1 VDNINVVTDIVDI
14 TSWQKDDTYG
24 GVHPFGSR
32 DKGSVFSPVNPD
44 YNFIKAD
51 HRYLFKESRDK
62 FPWQFWIEVIA
73 FNVGKLMNVV
83 VPPAYVG
90 YDSNTSTYAA
100 LIEWFYNERKQVH
113 FHGGDIVI
121 NLIPDYDRHR
131 GSQHNWLTIFNWEQI
146 DKKQELIKHWAKIFI
161 FDAFIGNTD
170 RHQDNWGI
178 IGSKV
183 SETEYSIEEFS
194 PAFDNGTSLGYEILE
209 RKFSK
214 YDGDKLN
221 EYIMGGKHHMKWS
234 LDDNIRLNHIEMIQK
249 FILEYPEA
257 RTIMYDCLNF
267 DLNDVWEILRIL
279 SEIDI
284 PVPLS
289 KERINLIFRLF
300 EKRYNELVLVVR
312 EDK

>member
-90 YDSNTSTYAA
+90 YDSNSNTYAA
-100 LIEWFYNERKQVH
+100 LIEWFYNEKEKNH
-113 FHGGDIVI
+113 IHGGDIIEKLVP
-121 NLIPDYDRHR
+121 NYDRKK
-131 GSQHNWLTIFNWEQI
+131 GIGHNWHTIYEYENI
-146 DKKQELIKHWAKIFI
+146 KRKKDLVSHWAKLFI

-170 RHQDNWGI
+170 RHHDNWGI

-183 SETEYSIEEFS
+183 SETEYYIEEFS
-194 PAFDNGTSLGYEILE
+194 PAFDNGTSMGYEILE
-209 RKFSK
+209 RNLSK
-214 YDGDKLN
+214 YNDDKLY

-234 LDDNIRLNHIEMIQK
+234 IDDNIRLNHIEMIRK

-257 RTIMYDCLNF
+257 RTIMNGCLSFN
-267 DLNDVWEILRIL
+267 LNDVWEILRIL

-284 PVPLS
+284 PIPLS
-289 KERINLIFRLF
+289 KERINLMFRLF
-300 EKRYNELVLVVR
+300 EKRYNELALVVR